1 MCQHFNR
8 LTDGLLEVRGK
19 FNYQLILAILAVVPH
34 ATEDRFEMKKSP
46 AFLLA
51 LERRITDLGIMTP
64 TVGALTSQAA
74 DLLTNFSNNFASV
87 SKAGRQELAANSV

>member
-1 MCQHFNR
+1 MALIF
-8 LTDGLLEVRGK
+8 TVDGKTPVL
-19 FNYQLILAILAVVPH
+19 
-34 ATEDRFEMKKSP
+34 
-46 AFLLA
+46 
-51 LERRITDLGIMTP
+51 DLGIMTP